1 MDLDKARRAM
11 DNCEE
16 WRGNV
21 EMAARFL
28 DVEFMPRL
36 LMDVTVAVAVAWH
49 LVKE

>member
-16 WRGNV
+16 WREMIEAACILQGV
-21 EMAARFL
+21 ENSQGL
-28 DVEFMPRL
+28 QVK
-36 LMDVTVAVAVAWH
+36 VTVAVAVAWH